1 MSEKKRTA
9 KILALIMSLILMLAG
24 CGAGSGAAD
33 ESDLMNAIKYDVAIP
48 GNHEFDY
55 SMENFKDENGKAID
69 PEATYTVAGQDYLL
83 VDNGDGFTMF
93 GGEKNVISTGK
104 LDSEVL
110 IGYIKDTLGGK
121 VGADY
126 ADPYGQGRIKIVQ

>member
-1 MSEKKRTA
+1 MRQGSTA
-9 KILALIMSLILMLAG
+9 YRMF
-24 CGAGSGAAD
+24 SGISGGRRVRNVKVD
-33 ESDLMNAIKYDVAIP
+33 
-48 GNHEFDY
+48 
-55 SMENFKDENGKAID
+55 GKAID

-93 GGEKNVISTGK
+93 GGAKNVISTGK

>member
-1 MSEKKRTA
+1 M
-9 KILALIMSLILMLAG
+9 
-24 CGAGSGAAD
+24 
-33 ESDLMNAIKYDVAIP
+33 
-48 GNHEFDY
+48 
-55 SMENFKDENGKAID
+55 
-69 PEATYTVAGQDYLL
+69 
-83 VDNGDGFTMF
+83 DNGDGFTMF